1 MESGGNHGRK
11 DGRTVFEILVR
22 EHADMLMAYLRTLMG
37 PDSSI
42 DDVFQEVLLVAWR
55 RLEECDRTQV
65 FGAWLR
71 GIAQVLVMEHC
82 RRAKRRPVATA
93 PEILAEIDKRFDDMT
108 RQPSESFR
116 ERTERLL
123 GCVGKLPK
131 AMREALDLVY
141 GRGLAIAAAA
151 QSIGASEEGMKKR
164 VQRARQLV
172 AECLGIGGE
181 SGSVNA

>member
-1 MESGGNHGRK
+1 LESGGTNGRA
-11 DGRTVFEILVR
+11 VFEILVR

-82 RRAKRRPVATA
+82 RKARRRPVVTA
-93 PEILAEIDKRFDDMT
+93 PEILVEIDRRFDDMT
-108 RQPSESFR
+108 RQAGESFR

-123 GCVGKLPK
+123 GCVGKLPE

-172 AECLGIGGE
+172 AECLGISGE
-181 SGSVNA
+181 SESVNA